1 MGEHGGFF
9 AGSMFGSTRIVPH
22 LSPNKSLEGFIGNM
36 AASSLIS
43 IALRRFFVDALPI
56 PSDLTFGDADVGPCE
71 EGFRIADAMR
81 KTNTHIRTCTKLSPP
96 DVDTYLA
103 PF

>member
-43 IALRRFFVDALPI
+43 LALRRFFVDALPI
-56 PSDLTFGDADVGPCE
+56 PSDHYWVRARGQFSTWLCSSA
-71 EGFRIADAMR
+71 A
-81 KTNTHIRTCTKLSPP
+81 L
-96 DVDTYLA
+96 
-103 PF
+103 